1 MTSLSNIDHAIL
13 QPMYNDSKM
22 LFSLVSLVM
31 SWACL
36 GLSMGVQ
43 QGFREYFFCI
53 EWVGENNFW
62 EEVVISNACQVI
74 LNGACLFLWKKNEWV
89 EVNPASFFFPATPPP
104 AAFLDRCFVNLSL
117 LRVSDFLS
125 PIYIRNDLL
134 TLSFPLQQVQWQPLD
149 FLFSHDRC
157 QTEALR
163 KKSLLK
169 QSHSMR
175 SDFFIH

>member
-1 MTSLSNIDHAIL
+1 MSMFGSFYGSPTRIQGIL
-13 QPMYNDSKM
+13 FLHRVGWWKQLLGGGCDIK
-22 LFSLVSLVM
+22 
-31 SWACL
+31 CL
-36 GLSMGVQ
+36 PS
-43 QGFREYFFCI
+43 
-53 EWVGENNFW
+53 
-62 EEVVISNACQVI
+62 I